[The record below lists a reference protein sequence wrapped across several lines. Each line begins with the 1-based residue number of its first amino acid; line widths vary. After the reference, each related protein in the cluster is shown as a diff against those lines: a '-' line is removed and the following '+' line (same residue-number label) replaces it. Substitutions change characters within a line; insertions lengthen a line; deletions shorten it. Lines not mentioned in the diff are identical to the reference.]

1 MGILKP
7 TSEGIFVDFSSLAWY
22 YIADPM
28 YKQKYLD
35 YFIDQG
41 FAEAEKL
48 PYQRTEEGLI
58 VQWQP
63 NAESAGWQIAVSADG
78 IPF

>member
-1 MGILKP
+1 MAILKP
-7 TSEGIFVDFSSLAWY
+7 TSEGIFVDFSDLTWY
-22 YIADPM
+22 YIADLS

-35 YFIDQG
+35 YFAKQG
-41 FAEAEKL
+41 FAEAEEL

-63 NAESAGWQIAVSADG
+63 NAESAGWQIAVSADE